1 MRRADPPSFRRLPSS
16 RFPVAAT
23 IATSSSPS
31 AAAMAE
37 TALDHGRRCITVVK
51 AGDAASE
58 KVSWYPGSTDA
69 SIEEVIKAALLI
81 PPDAT
86 VRFHV

>member
-1 MRRADPPSFRRLPSS
+1 
-16 RFPVAAT
+16 
-23 IATSSSPS
+23 
-31 AAAMAE
+31 MAE

-86 VRFHV
+86 VRFAF